1 MPAYKPTE
9 EEMDDAFY
17 EKPEPGAESESG
29 PSKEVPESIDEEE
42 ESNPT
47 ALLPVSSLGGNV
59 KVGDSVTVRV
69 VKVYDDEA
77 EVEITSGNSK
87 PVKAGPATDM
97 SANEELDAMNEG

>member
-17 EKPEPGAESESG
+17 SEPKEDNMPEPGPSED
-29 PSKEVPESIDEEE
+29 VPESIDEEE
-42 ESNPT
+42 ADNPT

-77 EVEITSGNSK
+77 EVEITSGNTK
-87 PVKAGPATDM
+87 PAKPGPTSEM
-97 SANEELDAMNEG
+97 SANEELDSMNEG

>member
-9 EEMDDAFY
+9 DEMEDAFY
-17 EKPEPGAESESG
+17 EKPERTPASEAEAG
-29 PSKEVPESIDEEE
+29 PSENVPESVDDEETE
-42 ESNPT
+42 NPT

-77 EVEITSGNSK
+77 EVEITSGKTEK
-87 PVKAGPATDM
+87 PAKGEM
-97 SANEELDAMNEG
+97 SANEELDAMNQG

>member
-9 EEMDDAFY
+9 EEMERSLRETGTGCGIRVRSIQGSAR
-17 EKPEPGAESESG
+17 
-29 PSKEVPESIDEEE
+29 SIDEEE

-97 SANEELDAMNEG
+97 SANEELDSMNEG